1 MKRYPGVT
9 RREASVA
16 TTLTDAAV
24 ERLRPG
30 RTRREIADAKGG
42 GKGSGL
48 YLVIQPSGA
57 KSWALRFRHPDGR
70 SAKLVLGPVD
80 FSGREIAGDPVVG
93 MPLTLAAARQL
104 ATTLHR
110 YRERGIDLVADRQ
123 AEKRRQQ
130 VESTERGERGF
141 QVLARQFVDSH
152 KTKKHGSKSRRWRET
167 AGMLGFKYPKEG
179 GEPEIVRGSL
189 ADQWADRDVRDI
201 DENKIWV
208 VVKEAREIG
217 VPGRGRRNKK
227 ASIPRARA
235 MFAALS
241 VFFRW
246 LRSERLILVNPCTG
260 LDRPPPPP
268 ARSRVLTPDELRWF
282 WQACEAADAPINPR
296 GPKPFQPMLR
306 LLSLTGCRVN
316 EVAGMIGKELG
327 GGNLAGWT
335 IPGSRTKNHLE
346 FVVPLSPLAREI
358 IPTVEGKPGFVFTTT
373 GKTAVSGF
381 SRIKRRLDAAML
393 EIARAETGNP
403 ELTIPKFRLHDLR
416 RTFSTGMNA
425 LGIAPH
431 IVEASL
437 NHVSGHKAGVA
448 GTYNKYEYYDEKH
461 AAVECWARWVA
472 LVIDH
477 DLYRKHE
484 AWLASGDDETR
495 KKNRTNFL
503 DSIAEGGQR
512 WARYL
517 KSQANGSGA
526 NVVNLPRR

>member
-1 MKRYPGVT
+1 MAK
-9 RREASVA
+9 
-16 TTLTDAAV
+16 TLTDAAV
-24 ERLRPG
+24 EKLRPG

-80 FSGREIAGDPVVG
+80 FSGREIEGDPVVG
-93 MPLTLAAARQL
+93 QPLSVSAARQL

-110 YRERGIDLVADRQ
+110 DRERGIDLVADRQ

-152 KTKKHGSKSRRWRET
+152 KTKKHGTKPRRWRET
-167 AGMLGFKYPKEG
+167 AGMLGLKYPKDG
-179 GEPEIVRGSL
+179 GEPEIVRGGL
-189 ADQWADRDVRDI
+189 ADQWANRDVRDI
-201 DENKIWV
+201 DEHAIWA
-208 VVKEAREIG
+208 VVKEARETG

-227 ASIPRARA
+227 ASMARGRA
-235 MFAALS
+235 MFSALS

-260 LDRPPPPP
+260 LDRPSPPS
-268 ARSRVLTPDELRWF
+268 ARPRVLTPDELRWF
-282 WQACEAADAPINPR
+282 WLACEAADAPINPK
-296 GPKPFQPMLR
+296 GPKPFKPLLR
-306 LLSLTGCRVN
+306 LLLLTAARLN
-316 EVAGMIGKELG
+316 EVAGMTDKELS

-335 IPGSRTKNHLE
+335 IPGTRTKNHLE

-358 IPTVEGKPGFVFTTT
+358 IASAPAVEGKPGFVFTTT

-381 SRIKRRLDAAML
+381 SRIKKRLDAAML
-393 EIARAETGNP
+393 EVARAETGNP
-403 ELTIPKFRLHDLR
+403 ELTFPKFWLHDLR
-416 RTFSTGMNA
+416 RSFSTQLHA
-425 LGIAPH
+425 LRVAPH
-431 IVEASL
+431 VVEASL
-437 NHVSGHKAGVA
+437 NHISGHKAGVA

-461 AAVECWARWVA
+461 AAVECWARWIS
-472 LVIDH
+472 LVIDR

-495 KKNRTNFL
+495 KKNRTSFL

-517 KSQANGSGA
+517 KSLASGSGA
-526 NVVNLPRR
+526 NIVSLPRR